1 MTRTSLHFPYEWHQL
16 SFFPKIWFRRFWWD
30 EYIVF
35 LLTPLLFK
43 TSMVSFEV
51 WGNVL
56 TLSSL
61 VQKCRNDNYIY
72 IFYIKIERSRKER
85 DNLFKSWIQS
95 GLICIVKKKKKK
107 PQRIAY
113 GLEGWIFY
121 YFSLFCWSS
130 YCDFVLQKSARN
142 LALP

>member
-95 GLICIVKKKKKK
+95 GLICIVKKKKKAPK
-107 PQRIAY
+107 NCI
-113 GLEGWIFY
+113 WIRGMNIL
-121 YFSLFCWSS
+121 LFQS
-130 YCDFVLQKSARN
+130 VLLIFLLWLCASEIC
-142 LALP
+142 